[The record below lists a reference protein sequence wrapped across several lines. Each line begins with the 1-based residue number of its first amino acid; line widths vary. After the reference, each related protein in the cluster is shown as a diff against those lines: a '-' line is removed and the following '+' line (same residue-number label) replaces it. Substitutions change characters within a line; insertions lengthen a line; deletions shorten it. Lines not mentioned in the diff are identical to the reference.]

1 MESFTLSAA
10 RFDEIPAGR
19 RRMNGSTQAKSA
31 TDPAPCLGHA
41 EILDQTRSGSL
52 KTSRLPYEI
61 QEKRVKISCYEIP
74 DSRSQKFVLGLN
86 PA

>member
-1 MESFTLSAA
+1 MESLTLFTAT
-10 RFDEIPAGR
+10 FDEIPAGR
-19 RRMNGSTQAKSA
+19 RGMNGSAQAKSA
-31 TDPAPCLGHA
+31 TDPAPCPAHA
-41 EILDQTRSGSL
+41 RILDQTLSGSL

-74 DSRSQKFVLGLN
+74 DSRSRKFVLGLN